1 MSTDSTTR
9 EARAQAL
16 IDSGAVTLFV
26 GEGRAEVRGSEGVVY
41 VVTKTSCGCK
51 DFTQRGVEWCKHRLA
66 AKALCAEYRALKAK
80 AAAGERVRPSS
91 ALLAAIRWPEKPAP
105 TGCRDCG
112 RPTTQGLCSD
122 CLFGT
127 VAA

>member
-51 DFTQRGVEWCKHRLA
+51 DFTQRGVELCKHRLA
-66 AKALCAEYRALKAK
+66 AKALCAEYRQLKA
-80 AAAGERVRPSS
+80 AVERGERVRPSS
-91 ALLAAIRWPEKPAP
+91 ALLAAIRWPEKPKAEA
-105 TGCRDCG
+105 CRDCG
-112 RPTTQGLCSD
+112 RPTTQGLCAD
-122 CLFGT
+122 CFLQ